1 MQNTEFHDDIF
12 MRICD
17 YPCSF
22 PSPTPP
28 APSSLVTF
36 LHHLQTFLQCH
47 VLCLVILLVPGVCC
61 LGSHLHRASFP
72 SRLVML
78 QTDRERCLRGVFALA
93 HCFLHLSC
101 AKKNFKWSV
110 HLVSSYLCRKLLGSS
125 SIQPTSVGFDFPVLS
140 RQTGFRKAP
149 SHCTRTHFKRLQ
161 LTSEM
166 RNLPMYP
173 RCWPAFCEP
182 CLVPQPH

>member
-47 VLCLVILLVPGVCC
+47 VLCLVIFLVPEVCC
-61 LGSHLHRASFP
+61 LGSRLHRASFP

-78 QTDRERCLRGVFALA
+78 QTDRERCLRGGFCTGSLLPASQLRQKELQMECA
-93 HCFLHLSC
+93 CISC
-101 AKKNFKWSV
+101 PATCVES
-110 HLVSSYLCRKLLGSS
+110 CREVPRYS
-125 SIQPTSVGFDFPVLS
+125 QPQWVLIF
-140 RQTGFRKAP
+140 QF
-149 SHCTRTHFKRLQ
+149 
-161 LTSEM
+161 
-166 RNLPMYP
+166 
-173 RCWPAFCEP
+173 
-182 CLVPQPH
+182 

>member
-22 PSPTPP
+22 PSPTPS

-47 VLCLVILLVPGVCC
+47 VLCLVIFLVPGVCC
-61 LGSHLHRASFP
+61 LGSRLHRASFP

-78 QTDRERCLRGVFALA
+78 RTDRERCLRGGGGG
-93 HCFLHLSC
+93 LHWLTASC
-101 AKKNFKWSV
+101 ISAAPKRTSNGVCISCPATCVESCWEVPRYS
-110 HLVSSYLCRKLLGSS
+110 
-125 SIQPTSVGFDFPVLS
+125 QPQWVLIF
-140 RQTGFRKAP
+140 QF
-149 SHCTRTHFKRLQ
+149 
-161 LTSEM
+161 
-166 RNLPMYP
+166 
-173 RCWPAFCEP
+173 
-182 CLVPQPH
+182 